1 MTEMADQL
9 GLHSRAVRIE
19 LDELNGVLVPCI
31 LHWGLDHFVVLKE
44 VLPKNRGIVVHDPAR
59 GVRTVSWTET
69 SRQFTGVVLELEK
82 MASFA
87 PKELVQRPRLR
98 DLFGELDGVIR
109 ASAQILILA
118 IVLEFFIVIGPFYMQ
133 LVIDQVLP
141 SADHG
146 LLVTL
151 AVGFL
156 LLLVFQTFIGVFR
169 SWMVLYLTTNLKIQ
183 WSSNVLS
190 HLFRLPLAF
199 FYTRHLGDIVSKFR
213 SVENIQRTLTSAFLE
228 GVLDGLMSVT
238 MLVIMLTYSPLLTL
252 LVVAALVGYGLV
264 RALSLPRYKRV
275 IEEVE
280 VSAANENS
288 FVLESLRAIQTIK
301 LLGHESGRRMRWR
314 GIADETANL
323 QVSAQRITIF
333 LSGVR
338 TIFLG
343 AEGIVIGAVG
353 ASMVLDNKITLG
365 MLFAFVSYKMLFSQ
379 RATALLERLFEI
391 GALRVQTERLGD
403 ILLETPESKGGNSS
417 QSVADETS
425 QSVEVRGL
433 SFRYGAGDPWI
444 LKDLSFRVAAGE
456 SAAIIGPSGCGKSTL
471 IKLLVGL
478 IEPVDGE
485 ILIGGR
491 LLADLG
497 KGQLRQMVAAV
508 MQDDHLL
515 SGSLAD
521 NICFFEDDA
530 DMDRIIACATT
541 ARFHQDVESMPM
553 GYHTLVGDLG
563 SALSGGQKQRVL
575 LARALYRRPKIL
587 FLDEATSHVDVMT
600 ERGINESISA
610 LLMTKIVAAHRPETI
625 ESAGQIID
633 LSATRFRK

>member
-1 MTEMADQL
+1 
-9 GLHSRAVRIE
+9 
-19 LDELNGVLVPCI
+19 
-31 LHWGLDHFVVLKE
+31 
-44 VLPKNRGIVVHDPAR
+44 
-59 GVRTVSWTET
+59 
-69 SRQFTGVVLELEK
+69 
-82 MASFA
+82 
-87 PKELVQRPRLR
+87 
-98 DLFGELDGVIR
+98 
-109 ASAQILILA
+109 
-118 IVLEFFIVIGPFYMQ
+118 
-133 LVIDQVLP
+133 
-141 SADHG
+141 
-146 LLVTL
+146 
-151 AVGFL
+151 
-156 LLLVFQTFIGVFR
+156 
-169 SWMVLYLTTNLKIQ
+169 
-183 WSSNVLS
+183 
-190 HLFRLPLAF
+190 
-199 FYTRHLGDIVSKFR
+199 
-213 SVENIQRTLTSAFLE
+213 
-228 GVLDGLMSVT
+228 
-238 MLVIMLTYSPLLTL
+238 
-252 LVVAALVGYGLV
+252 
-264 RALSLPRYKRV
+264 
-275 IEEVE
+275 
-280 VSAANENS
+280 
-288 FVLESLRAIQTIK
+288 
-301 LLGHESGRRMRWR
+301 MRWR